1 MAIQVFE
8 MFGKLSLDKSQYDR
22 DLSSAERSSSSFV
35 SKLSSVFGTFAK
47 TATVAIGAASTA
59 VVALTKA
66 SLDGYANFEQ
76 LKGGV
81 ETLYKTSA
89 STLMGYAN
97 QAYKTAGMSANQYM
111 ETATS
116 FAASLIQSLDGD
128 TAKATEYADRAI
140 RDMSDNANK
149 MGTDIS
155 SIQTA
160 YQGFAKQNYTM
171 LDNLKLGYG
180 GTQSEMA
187 RLISDASKMTDV
199 QRELGIT
206 VDEGSMSFGNI
217 VNAISVMQK
226 HLEIAG
232 ATEQEAATTISGS
245 IGMMK
250 ASWDNLLVGMADD
263 TQEMDVLINNFVE
276 SVVTVIKN
284 TVPRIQTILGGI
296 GEFVVQMVDVLA
308 EQIPSLLQTL
318 LPPLLQAATT
328 LVTALVSAIP
338 DLLQIILEQ
347 LPMIVEQVVQVIPML
362 AEALLNLLPTLVDV
376 GIQII
381 LSLIDGI
388 VESLPDLIDTILDV
402 ALKIVD
408 TLIANLDKL
417 VDAGLKLLMALA
429 DGLINAIPKLVAKLP
444 QIITSIVTTLVNA
457 REKIVQAGVTLL
469 TSLVQNLPQI
479 ISAIVAVLPQIISA
493 LVDAFLKGIPL
504 IIQAG
509 IQLLTALIQALPE
522 IINTICSALPDII
535 DAICTTLIDNLPA
548 IIDAGVQLFTAL
560 IENLPLIIETICS
573 AVPKIIDGLV
583 QAFGSF
589 VSTVWEIGKNIV
601 RGIWEGI
608 CSATEWLWNMIK
620 GWVHDA
626 LGWIADLLG
635 IHSPSTVMR
644 DRIGRMMGL
653 GVAEGIEDSLDDV
666 EEASKDLLGA
676 IPDVDGRDFAINV
689 RRNMS
694 DSYSASLDHAI
705 LRIEEVMQ
713 RFEQTIVLELNDRE
727 LGRAVRGY
735 A

>member
-1 MAIQVFE
+1 MASTLFDLAAR
-8 MFGKLSLDKSQYDR
+8 LSLDTKDYNSGMD
-22 DLSSAERSSSSFV
+22 SAESRGKSFASS
-35 SKLSSVFGTFAK
+35 LGSVMGTTAK
-47 TATVAIGAASTA
+47 VMTSAITAASGA

-81 ETLYKTSA
+81 ETLYKTSS
-89 STLMGYAN
+89 STVMEYAN

-111 ETATS
+111 ETATG

-128 TAKATEYADRAI
+128 TAKAAEYADRAI

-149 MGTDIS
+149 MGTDIGA
-155 SIQTA
+155 IQTA

-180 GTQSEMA
+180 GTQQEMA

-226 HLEIAG
+226 HLEITGTTASEAG
-232 ATEQEAATTISGS
+232 TTISGS

-263 TQEMDVLINNFVE
+263 TQEMDVLIDNFVE
-276 SVVTVIKN
+276 SVITVIGN
-284 TVPRIQTILGGI
+284 LVPRIQTILGGI
-296 GEFVVQMVDVLA
+296 GEFIVKMVDVLA

-328 LVTALVSAIP
+328 LVTSLASAIP
-338 DLLQIILEQ
+338 ELLQIILEQ

-362 AEALLNLLPTLVDV
+362 TEALLNLLPTLLEV
-376 GIQII
+376 GIQVIATII
-381 LSLIDGI
+381 QGIGEALPELIPTA
-388 VESLPDLIDTILDV
+388 VEVFMTLVETLYSNIHLILE
-402 ALKIVD
+402 
-408 TLIANLDKL
+408 
-417 VDAGLKLLMALA
+417 AGVKLLE
-429 DGLINAIPKLVAKLP
+429 GLIQGIINSIPKLVAALP
-444 QIITSIVTTLVNA
+444 KVITAMVNYLTQA
-457 REKIVQAGVTLL
+457 IPQLVQAGVKLL
-469 TSLVQNLPQI
+469 TALIQNLPQI
-479 ISAIVAVLPQIISA
+479 ISTIVAALPQIITAIVGAILSM
-493 LVDAFLKGIPL
+493 IPQ

-509 IQLLTALIQALPE
+509 IQLLTALIQALPQ
-522 IINTICSALPDII
+522 IIQTICAALPQII
-535 DAICTTLIDNLPA
+535 DAICSTLIDNLPA

-560 IENLPLIIETICS
+560 IQNLPLIIETIIS
-573 AVPKIIDGLV
+573 AVPQIISALV
-583 QAFGSF
+583 QSFGSF
-589 VSTVWEIGKNIV
+589 TSTIWDIGVNIV
-601 RGIWEGI
+601 KGIWEGI
-608 CSATEWLWNMIK
+608 KSATTWLLDLLK

-644 DRIGRMMGL
+644 DRIGKMMGL
-653 GVAEGIEDSLDDV
+653 GVAEGIEDSLSDV
-666 EEASKDLLGA
+666 EKASDHLLGA
-676 IPDVDGRDFAINV
+676 IPDMDGRDFALNV

-694 DSYSASLDHAI
+694 DSYSASIDSAL
-705 LRIEEVMQ
+705 LRIEEVMR
-713 RFEQTIVLELNDRE
+713 RFEQTVVIELDDRE